1 MYAVTES
8 YKTVESDL
16 WCMFHLLGTSYRV
29 CTLTQFVHEMTSDF
43 CVYTVHLKEYSE
55 NHLALCMLRRIWKDI
70 LEIKNST
77 EIVWRLLFPAF
88 YTSE

>member
-1 MYAVTES
+1 MLSAP
-8 YKTVESDL
+8 
-16 WCMFHLLGTSYRV
+16 H
-29 CTLTQFVHEMTSDF
+29 
-43 CVYTVHLKEYSE
+43 
-55 NHLALCMLRRIWKDI
+55 MLRRIWKDI